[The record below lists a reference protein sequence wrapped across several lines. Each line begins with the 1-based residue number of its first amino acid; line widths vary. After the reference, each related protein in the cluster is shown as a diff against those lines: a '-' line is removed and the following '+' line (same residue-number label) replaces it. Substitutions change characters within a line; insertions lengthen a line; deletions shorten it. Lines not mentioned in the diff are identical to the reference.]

1 MTYTQVS
8 NFFIDTVMRQISPSA
23 VLCYMVICRKTS
35 GWQKEY
41 DTISISQF
49 VDYTG
54 LTKPT
59 IIKALRELTDYG
71 VINVDTSSRITSYG
85 LSTVITL
92 PKDACC
98 NGQTILPI
106 DLDGKKSLPSVG
118 KKSLPADTTKGKK
131 SLPTSVKNLNPQK
144 KEKKYNST
152 TSSRVQR
159 ETDTRL
165 SQWQFTVYRELTHL
179 HVPHAFRDRVA
190 MLTNEILW
198 RDVIT
203 RWIGRGYRVNGI
215 GGMLDWYDKE
225 NTQHGRH
232 NGQSNG
238 GSSSSISVEDYIAS
252 NRQWLD

>member
-8 NFFIDTVMRQISPSA
+8 NFFIDTVMRQLSPSA

-49 VDYTG
+49 MDCTG

-59 IIKALRELTDYG
+59 VIKALRELTDYG
-71 VINVDTSSRITSYG
+71 VINVDTSSRIVSYG
-85 LSTVITL
+85 LSTAITF
-92 PKDACC
+92 PKEVCC
-98 NGQTILPI
+98 EGQIILPI
-106 DLDGKKSLPSVG
+106 DDDGKNILPSDGKKT
-118 KKSLPADTTKGKK
+118 LPAVTAKGKNT
-131 SLPTSVKNLNPQK
+131 LPKSVKKINPQN

-159 ETDTRL
+159 STDPRL
-165 SQWQFTVYRELTHL
+165 SQWQFTVYRDLTHL

-190 MLTNEILW
+190 MLTNETLW

-225 NTQHGRH
+225 NTHGRH

-238 GSSSSISVEDYIAS
+238 GSGSSISVEDYIAS

>member
-1 MTYTQVS
+1 MYTQVS
-8 NFFIDTVMRQISPSA
+8 NFFIDTVIRQISPSA

-41 DTISISQF
+41 DSISISQF
-49 VDYTG
+49 MEYTG

-59 IIKALRELTDYG
+59 VIKALRELTERG
-71 VINVDTSSRITSYG
+71 VINVDSSSKIASYG
-85 LSTVITL
+85 LSTAILL
-92 PKDACC
+92 PKEVCC
-98 NGQTILPI
+98 EGQTILPI
-106 DLDGKKSLPSVG
+106 DVDGKKSLPD
-118 KKSLPADTTKGKK
+118 AGKK
-131 SLPTSVKNLNPQK
+131 SLPTEVSDGKKSLPKPVKNLYPQK
-144 KEKKYNST
+144 KVKKHNST
-152 TSSRVQR
+152 TSSRAQR
-159 ETDTRL
+159 STDPRL

-190 MLTNEILW
+190 TLTNETLW

-225 NTQHGRH
+225 NTNYGRQHGQ
-232 NGQSNG
+232 NNG
-238 GSSSSISVEDYIAS
+238 GSGQSISVEEYIAS